1 MATRL
6 LAKIGR
12 GIEARSV
19 PRRGWRPGVGR
30 FAILYTLVALAW
42 IAIAGG
48 GAWALL
54 VPAFVFGLIPLLD
67 VFLGLD
73 TADPSERHWLHDA
86 FVRGWVPAQLV
97 SIVAVLATVPSR
109 AGWASVLLGAAL
121 GVLTGGGGIT
131 LAHELVHRRSRW
143 DRALAEVLM
152 TTVSYPWWCVEH
164 VYGHHKWVAT
174 PRDPAT
180 ARFGESI
187 YAFLPRSV
195 LGGLVDAFAIER
207 AQVARHGIRLGSAR
221 DRRVRWLL
229 GLVAVYAVAWGIA
242 GWGGVGVMFVQSVVA
257 VALLE
262 VINYVEHYGLV
273 RAEVQPSGAAED
285 GPVYERVKPQHSWN
299 SNHALTGAFLFNL
312 PRHADHHAFA
322 SRPYWELR
330 PWPEAPELPI
340 GYPGAVL
347 VALVPPVWFRWMNP
361 KVAAARAAA
370 AGADGGRYSGEMSSS
385 SSPGASDSA

>member
-1 MATRL
+1 MTTWVL
-6 LAKIGR
+6 GR
-12 GIEARSV
+12 VEAAIEARRV

-30 FAILYTLVALAW
+30 YAILYTLVALVW

-48 GAWALL
+48 GAWPLL

-73 TADPSERHWLHDA
+73 TSDPEGQHWLHDA
-86 FVRGWVPAQLV
+86 LVRGWVPAQLA
-97 SIVAVLATVPSR
+97 SIAAVLATVPHR
-109 AGWASVLLGAAL
+109 PGWASVLLAAGL

-131 LAHELVHRRSRW
+131 LAHELVHRRSKW

-174 PRDPAT
+174 PQDPAT

-195 LGGLVDAFAIER
+195 LGGLTGAFAIER
-207 AQVARHGIRLGSAR
+207 AQVARHGIRPGSVR
-221 DRRVRWLL
+221 DRRMRWLL
-229 GLVAVYAVAWGIA
+229 GLVAVYAVAWGLG
-242 GWGGVGVMFVQSVVA
+242 GWAGVGVMLLQSVVA
-257 VALLE
+257 VTLLE

-273 RAEVQPSGAAED
+273 RAEVQPG
-285 GPVYERVKPQHSWN
+285 VYERVKPQHSWN
-299 SNHALTGAFLFNL
+299 SNHALTAAFLFNL

-330 PWPEAPELPI
+330 PWPEAPELPV

-347 VALVPPVWFRWMNP
+347 IALVPPVWFRWMDP
-361 KVAAARAAA
+361 KVQAARVSSAAT
-370 AGADGGRYSGEMSSS
+370 YSGEISSS
-385 SSPGASDSA
+385 WSPGASDSA